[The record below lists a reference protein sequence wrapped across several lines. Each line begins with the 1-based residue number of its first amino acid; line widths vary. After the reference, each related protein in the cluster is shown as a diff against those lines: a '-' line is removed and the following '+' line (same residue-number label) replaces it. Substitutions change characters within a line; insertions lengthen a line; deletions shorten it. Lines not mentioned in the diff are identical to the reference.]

1 MMRPMKTF
9 RIFSRKGYDE
19 INEDFQ
25 DLLKDRDRMAV
36 ARGDVVYNSP
46 VDRSQRRSLS
56 FTLHLLGIH
65 VSPCTRWRYLE
76 DHLSTRDRD
85 FTFYVVQKKKQL
97 GQWRRPSLTSGLAD
111 VLREMGFQP
120 VMRVRSVLKEIGFP
134 PVIRVENSRIW
145 LL

>member
-65 VSPCTRWRYLE
+65 VCIAVHSLA
-76 DHLSTRDRD
+76 LSR
-85 FTFYVVQKKKQL
+85 
-97 GQWRRPSLTSGLAD
+97 GSSLHKRSRLHF
-111 VLREMGFQP
+111 LRGSKEEAARAVEEAKSHFGTGRCPEGDGFSA
-120 VMRVRSVLKEIGFP
+120 RHAS
-134 PVIRVENSRIW
+134 S
-145 LL
+145 